1 MCLPLDQL
9 PTKELEEDL
18 ISYRQWMN
26 AESHDVIKR
35 YWEQTINEIEGVLK
49 DRAERG
55 TLLE

>member
-26 AESHDVIKR
+26 AESDDVIKR